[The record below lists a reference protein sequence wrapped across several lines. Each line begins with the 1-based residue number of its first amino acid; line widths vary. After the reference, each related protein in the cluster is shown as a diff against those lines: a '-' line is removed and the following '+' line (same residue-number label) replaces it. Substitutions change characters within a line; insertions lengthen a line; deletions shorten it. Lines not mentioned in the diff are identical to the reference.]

1 MIIFKNVVKSWKL
14 QKVLFRLFFAWNFT
28 FWDKWASVRLDIS
41 SKLFCS
47 FPNKV
52 PFLFEFL
59 PLVALERYSSNT
71 LRVLPPSLTL
81 VITAIFSIELF
92 CSLMKTTSLG
102 NFSTI
107 VSNGKFEGVV
117 VFPPFYH
124 QKVFACIYGLLTL
137 FSGKKHA
144 KKVRVRCACFRAL
157 SK

>member
-1 MIIFKNVVKSWKL
+1 M
-14 QKVLFRLFFAWNFT
+14 
-28 FWDKWASVRLDIS
+28 RLDIS

-71 LRVLPPSLTL
+71 LSEFFHPHSLTL

-144 KKVRVRCACFRAL
+144 KKVRVRDLCMF
-157 SK
+157 